1 MLDLGISS
9 VVRQVDLLETLQ
21 RKQVVLAHEV
31 HQATRGGDE
40 NITPHL
46 ELLALVLGRRTTI
59 DDARTQHSAVT
70 QSTRLKFV
78 CMQSVCVSS
87 VKFTL
92 KVHAVFYVVLCTY
105 KTQRMPSGY
114 SAVLGNISHLIE
126 DLAGELASGTNNEDE
141 RLSADFVSQRVV
153 PDWVWTRSS

>member
-1 MLDLGISS
+1 
-9 VVRQVDLLETLQ
+9 
-21 RKQVVLAHEV
+21 
-31 HQATRGGDE
+31 
-40 NITPHL
+40 
-46 ELLALVLGRRTTI
+46 
-59 DDARTQHSAVT
+59 
-70 QSTRLKFV
+70 
-78 CMQSVCVSS
+78 MQSVCVSS

-114 SAVLGNISHLIE
+114 SVVLGNISHLIE